1 MNLKLKARWR
11 LFRYHRELS
20 KLDRRITVNQRACYK
35 YRSKHCL
42 DKDSTK
48 RLLAPPHSYT
58 MDMMLAKD
66 REMCDKLDWLIA
78 TIRVFRKEH
87 GI

>member
-1 MNLKLKARWR
+1 MNLKLKARWQ
-11 LFRYHRELS
+11 LFRYHWKLS
-20 KLDRRITVNQRACYK
+20 KLDRMITVNQRLCYAF
-35 YRSKHCL
+35 RSKHCL
-42 DKDSTK
+42 DKDSTR

-66 REMCDKLDWLIA
+66 RDMCANLDALIA
-78 TIRVFRKEH
+78 TIKAFRKVH